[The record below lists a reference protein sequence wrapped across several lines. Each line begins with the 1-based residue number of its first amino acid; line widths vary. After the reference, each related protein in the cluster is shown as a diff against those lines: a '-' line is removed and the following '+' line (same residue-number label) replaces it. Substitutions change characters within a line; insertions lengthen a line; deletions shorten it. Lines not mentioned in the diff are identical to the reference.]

1 MYDNDIEMQSN
12 SNKCILSFN
21 YIWMVVHL
29 IGTLVFS
36 LTVIISFVIYLM
48 DQILV
53 LHLITG

>member
-12 SNKCILSFN
+12 CNKCILSFS

-36 LTVIISFVIYLM
+36 LTVIISYVIYLM